1 MTTPV
6 EVSAELRPSLAGF
19 GTPPVFTLEGMPAAR
34 AASGAFFPS
43 AEQVIGDRPID
54 TEDRTIPGP
63 AGEPDIT
70 VTILRPRGL
79 TGVVPGLYNIH
90 GGGMMTGHRVMDTG
104 RLADLVETLGV
115 VAVNVEYRLA
125 PEHPHPA
132 PVEDCYAGLVWMA
145 ANAAELG
152 VDADRIIIMGGSA
165 GGGLSAGVALLARDR
180 RGPALIGQL
189 LLCPMIDD
197 RNDTVSSH
205 QYPDSGTWT
214 RQNNDIGWKA
224 LLGGAAGT
232 PDASPYAA
240 PLRAT
245 DLTGL
250 PPAYIEVG
258 AAEVFRDENVE
269 YASRIWA
276 VGGNAELHVWAGA
289 FHGFDI
295 FAPESIVARA
305 AIAARESWFRRILGL

>member
-1 MTTPV
+1 MTIPV
-6 EVSAELRPSLAGF
+6 PFAAELQPIIDAM
-19 GTPPVFTLEGMPAAR
+19 GTPATFTLEGMPAAR
-34 AASGAFFPS
+34 AASAGFMPS
-43 AEQVIGDRPID
+43 VEQVIGDRPID
-54 TEDRTIPGP
+54 VEDRVIPGP
-63 AGEPDIT
+63 AGEPDLEI
-70 VTILRPRGL
+70 TILRPRGL
-79 TGVVPGLYNIH
+79 TTVVPGLFNIH

-104 RLADLVETLGV
+104 RLADLVEGLGV

-132 PVEDCYAGLVWMA
+132 PVEDCYAGLAWMA
-145 ANAAELG
+145 ENAAELG
-152 VDADRIIIMGGSA
+152 VDPARIVIMGGSA

-180 RGPALIGQL
+180 GGPALAGQL

-197 RNDTVSSH
+197 RNDSVSSQ
-205 QYPDSGTWT
+205 QYEASGMWT
-214 RQNNDIGWKA
+214 RQQNDIGWKA
-224 LLGGAAGT
+224 LLGDAAGT

-240 PLRAT
+240 PLRAK

-250 PPAYIEVG
+250 PPAFIEAG

-276 VGGNAELHVWAGA
+276 VGGDAELHIWAGA

-295 FAPESIVARA
+295 FAPESELARA
-305 AIAARESWFRRILGL
+305 ALASRDSWLRRVLDI